1 MVWEACR
8 SPQGDLGGKVFPFLL
23 PHFGA
28 EVRKVWSALV
38 MGVVFSWV
46 THLSLIVFPFFPRTN
61 RLRSGN
67 SRSSFNG
74 LGLSLKHLII
84 QRILNVCQMLSS
96 VS

>member
-46 THLSLIVFPFFPRTN
+46 THLSLIVFPFFP
-61 RLRSGN
+61 GQ
-67 SRSSFNG
+67 
-74 LGLSLKHLII
+74 I
-84 QRILNVCQMLSS
+84 V
-96 VS
+96 